1 MADEYTAWKASQARP
16 WAENV
21 RRTVAR
27 LKQREAALQE
37 LAERYDCL
45 QGVSY
50 DRDGSGG
57 VATDGAMAAF
67 VAEADE
73 LRAQWAEALGAWRD
87 EVDAFERALRRIDG
101 RYDALLTARYVRDLP
116 WSDVADAIGYAE
128 TYVRGDMLTAALAEL
143 FDAMPPH
150 LRAIPSA
157 YLD

>member
-21 RRTVAR
+21 RRTVVR
-27 LKQREAALQE
+27 LRQREAALEE
-37 LAERYDCL
+37 LTERYDRL
-45 QGVSY
+45 QGIAY
-50 DRDGSGG
+50 DKGGSGG
-57 VATDGAMAAF
+57 GSADGAMTAF
-67 VAEADE
+67 IAEADE
-73 LRAQWAEALGAWRD
+73 LRAQWSEALVAWRD

-116 WSDVADAIGYAE
+116 WSDVAGAIGYAE

>member
-16 WAENV
+16 WAESV
-21 RRTVAR
+21 RRTVVR
-27 LKQREAALQE
+27 LRQREAALEE
-37 LAERYDCL
+37 LTERYDRL
-45 QGVSY
+45 QGIAY
-50 DRDGSGG
+50 DKGGSGG
-57 VATDGAMAAF
+57 GSGDGAIADF
-67 VAEADE
+67 IAEADE
-73 LRAQWAEALGAWRD
+73 LRAQWTEALTAWRD

-101 RYDALLTARYVRDLP
+101 RYDALLTARYVRDMQ
-116 WSDVADAIGYAE
+116 WTDVAEAIGYAE